1 MMARAIVRRLCALA
15 ILAAVVAAPPPL
27 LAATCNVPRQVAA
40 ILASITGSGTEGV
53 CGTTSPVGSLI
64 GFIVLSAWVYL
75 VLVAALR
82 AFAVLGTRARI
93 AGSARLL
100 VLTNRF
106 LGGGWVRR
114 LVDVTIGIG
123 MVTASGSGHLLPPPA
138 TRPAASPPAAAPA
151 RQASLGE
158 LVTALLG
165 LDDPSRP
172 AAAPGDSQERLYI
185 VRPGDTLALIAE
197 RELGNADLW
206 AWLFELNQGRL
217 MPDGQRLEWPDDLR
231 AGWVLILPPA
241 DLVGAPPTSAPQ
253 AAPPTT
259 AGPPSAA
266 PAVPTTTSPQRRRHP
281 VSVELPS
288 GSAVAFS
295 LWLAMS
301 TALLVALLRRRRSR
315 MPSAPEPGICRYQPE
330 AASVAEQLG
339 TRARTVTPPDE
350 GEATAA
356 DDLGRGTRDIPAQE
370 QLPVPPLED
379 LTSEDPARVPV
390 GERDSET
397 VDLDL
402 AGLGALVLDGPD
414 AIRMARAAVVTML
427 AQRGPL
433 AAELLVV
440 GDLLPGVPEFPGL
453 RRLPDLPTALAW
465 LEAEVIHRRRLLEG
479 EELDDFAAWRRGH
492 PDDPL
497 PALVL
502 LTDQVPLREAGR
514 LEALTDQGRRLGIG
528 AVALGG
534 DLHQAATIELD
545 SDRRVASATP
555 AVIEAR
561 LLGARMFALSAPEAA
576 DLLATLA
583 KSRADT
589 PGIPERPEPKPE
601 PFLVPAASKEPP
613 LRVRVLGPYRV
624 ETSGGEELRAGVRRK
639 ARELLAFYLL
649 HPDGATQE
657 QAVGSLWPEVPL
669 GREAQWFWNALGN
682 LRTVAR
688 RATGDRR
695 LDVIRRDGD
704 RYRPDPDAFDVDL
717 WRFESGL
724 ADAKRAA
731 DAQDADAESSALTGA
746 AAAYGGELLE
756 GSPDAWV
763 TIPREDLRRRAVDA
777 FTRLAQVRET
787 AGDDEGAVAA
797 LDKGIA
803 ADPFAEELYRRAMRL
818 QARLGLTDDA
828 RRTFKELERRLADID
843 ADPDPATQ
851 ALVAE
856 LLKPPPRTR

>member
-1 MMARAIVRRLCALA
+1 MMARATVRRLCALA
-15 ILAAVVAAPPPL
+15 VLAAVVAAPLPL
-27 LAATCNVPRQVAA
+27 LATTCNVPRQVAA
-40 ILASITGSGTEGV
+40 ILASISGSGTESL

-64 GFIVLSAWVYL
+64 GFLVLSVWVYL
-75 VLVAALR
+75 VLVAVLR
-82 AFAVLGTRARI
+82 AFAVLGTRVRI
-93 AGSARLL
+93 AGSTRLL

-123 MVTASGSGHLLPPPA
+123 MVTASGHLIPPPGTRPPALPPA
-138 TRPAASPPAAAPA
+138 VAPT

-158 LVTALLG
+158 RVTELLG
-165 LDDPSRP
+165 LDDLAGPVATSG
-172 AAAPGDSQERLYI
+172 AGQERLY
-185 VRPGDTLALIAE
+185 VVQAGDTLALIAE

-206 AWLFELNQGRL
+206 AWLFELNEGRL
-217 MPDGQRLEWPDDLR
+217 MPDGQRLEWPDELH
-231 AGWVLILPPA
+231 AGWVLILPPV
-241 DLVGAPPTSAPQ
+241 DLVGGPPTSAPQ
-253 AAPPTT
+253 EAPPTT
-259 AGPPSAA
+259 TPSASPS
-266 PAVPTTTSPQRRRHP
+266 PAVPTTTSPQPGRHP

-288 GSAVAFS
+288 GSVVAFS

-301 TALLVALLRRRRSR
+301 TAMLVALLRRRRSG
-315 MPSAPEPGICRYQPE
+315 MPSPPEPGICRYQPE

-339 TRARTVTPPDE
+339 VRARAATQRDE
-350 GEATAA
+350 SETTAA
-356 DDLGRGTRDIPAQE
+356 DDTSRGTRDIPAQE
-370 QLPVPPLED
+370 QLAVPPLED

-390 GERDSET
+390 GERDGET

-402 AGLGALVLDGPD
+402 AGLGGLVLQGPD
-414 AIRMARAAVVTML
+414 AVRVARAAVVTML
-427 AQRGPL
+427 ARRGPM

-453 RRLPDLPTALAW
+453 RRLPDLPAGLSL

-479 EELDDFAAWRRGH
+479 EELDNFAAYRRGH

-514 LEALTDQGRRLGIG
+514 LEALMDQGRRLGIG

-534 DLHQAATIELD
+534 DLHQTATIELD
-545 SDRRVASATP
+545 ADGRVAGATP
-555 AVIEAR
+555 AVLEAR

-576 DLLATLA
+576 DLLGTLA
-583 KSRADT
+583 RSRADA
-589 PGIPERPEPKPE
+589 PGFPEPQEPKPE
-601 PFLVPAASKEPP
+601 PFLPPAASKKPP
-613 LRVRVLGPYRV
+613 LRVRVLGSYRV

-639 ARELLAFYLL
+639 ALELLAFYLL

-682 LRTVAR
+682 LRTAAR

-704 RYRPDPDAFDVDL
+704 RYRPDLDAFDVDL
-717 WRFESGL
+717 WRFESCL

-731 DAQDADAESSALTGA
+731 DAHDADAESGALTGTA
-746 AAAYGGELLE
+746 DAYGGELLE

-763 TIPREDLRRRAVDA
+763 TIPREDLRRRAVDVFA
-777 FTRLAQVRET
+777 RLAQLREAT
-787 AGDDEGAVAA
+787 GDDEGAVAA

-818 QARLGLTDDA
+818 QARLGRVDDV

-856 LLKPPPRTR
+856 LLRPPPRPH